1 MLPKDFTPVPQA
13 ARPMPVLQHGAPNM
27 PICFSPLA
35 TIAILYLALSAGT
48 CIGLLCT
55 SSATPML
62 ADIRVVR
69 FGSSA
74 DGIAVPIS
82 SIRKY
87 GTAPISRRRGGGKEY
102 PALGRG
108 DAKTMTGYARR
119 MRRWEEWDDFL
130 GVRVRVSPRR
140 RRFEQTIDVYQP
152 TGWNSPGVRKA
163 VRIYF
168 RVTLFIIKAL
178 ISIPLAIIA
187 IGAFW
192 LLWVIITL

>member
-1 MLPKDFTPVPQA
+1 MK
-13 ARPMPVLQHGAPNM
+13 RRIRY
-27 PICFSPLA
+27 PIGCQVRDRETHESGIVVHVFR
-35 TIAILYLALSAGT
+35 Y
-48 CIGLLCT
+48 
-55 SSATPML
+55 PML

-119 MRRWEEWDDFL
+119 MEHEWDWPP
-130 GVRVRVSPRR
+130 PRR
-140 RRFEQTIDVYQP
+140 QRFERTSDYQP
-152 TGWNSPGVRKA
+152 TGWSSPGVRKA
-163 VRIYF
+163 IRIYW
-168 RVTLFIIKAL
+168 RVTITLIKML
-178 ISIPLAIIA
+178 ISIPLAIVGIA
-187 IGAFW
+187 AFW
-192 LLWVIITL
+192 MLWVIVTVTRFN